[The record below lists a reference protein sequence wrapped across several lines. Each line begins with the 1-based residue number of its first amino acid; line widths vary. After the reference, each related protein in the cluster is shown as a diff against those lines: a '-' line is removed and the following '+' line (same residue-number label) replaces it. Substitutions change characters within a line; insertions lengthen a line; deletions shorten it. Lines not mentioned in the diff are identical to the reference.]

1 MGGGGLQTQAGRN
14 GRRRWRWLA
23 ALLAVVVVVPAVP
36 AMAAE
41 PAGDA
46 PPAEAADPAGGQA
59 DGGAPAEGESD
70 EPPPPPIEVARP
82 FIREAVGRLDDAA
95 AGLAAV
101 GRRQQAVATKL
112 AEVQGEMVALADGDV
127 AAARGRVERLE
138 AGIADAER
146 RSLDAD
152 ARAAA
157 LVAQAQRV
165 ALGLYLTGP
174 MVQVNY
180 AATLG
185 ATDALDRTRA
195 IEMVR
200 SGVAGAREQLLVQ
213 RDEAERLRRAV
224 DRRREALGRESQA
237 LAGAEGR
244 YAALAAEATRLTDRA
259 SALAAEATG
268 LRVAA
273 AVAQDQVVT
282 LLEMAGSPGRRAAD
296 PTLTIMG
303 PSVLTAAQLTDWF
316 MVHNAGRGDRQGI
329 AELAGLFIDEG
340 AAIGVRGDV
349 AFVQAVLE
357 TGGFR
362 FTGSHNYAGIGHC
375 DSCPRGYAFGSARE
389 GVRGQVQ
396 LLRAYADATVTP
408 ADLPGG
414 PVSQLDVS
422 QLGVKGCCV
431 SWWGLTGVW
440 ATALHYG
447 GSILGLYE
455 AALLH
460 AAAAA
465 TTD

>member
-1 MGGGGLQTQAGRN
+1 VNGGEVTAPAGEPSR
-14 GRRRWRWLA
+14 RVRRWMV
-23 ALLAVVVVVPAVP
+23 ALVAVLVVVVGMPVAPVAAAGDEPGGDQPPADGANP
-36 AMAAE
+36 DGAN
-41 PAGDA
+41 PDGDA
-46 PPAEAADPAGGQA
+46 P
-59 DGGAPAEGESD
+59 D

-82 FIREAVGRLDDAA
+82 FIRDAVRRLDAA
-95 AGLAAV
+95 AAELVAV
-101 GRRQQAVATKL
+101 GARQQAVATKL
-112 AEVQGEMVALADGDV
+112 AEVQGDMVALADGDV
-127 AAARGRVERLE
+127 AATRSRVQRLE
-138 AGIADAER
+138 AGIVDADR
-146 RSLDAD
+146 RSRTAE

-157 LVAQAQRV
+157 LMAQAQRV
-165 ALGLYLTGP
+165 AVGLYLTGP

-185 ATDALDRTRA
+185 STDALERTRA

-213 RDEAERLRRAV
+213 RDEAERLGRAV
-224 DRRREALGRESQA
+224 DRRRQALERERQA
-237 LAGAEGR
+237 LADAEQR
-244 YAALAAEATRLTDRA
+244 YAALAAEATRLSGRA
-259 SALAAEATG
+259 AALAGQATT
-268 LRVAA
+268 LRVDA
-273 AVAQDQVVT
+273 AVAQDQVVA
-282 LLEMAGSPGRRAAD
+282 LLEGAGSPGRRAAD

-303 PSVLTAAQLTDWF
+303 PSVLSAEQLTGWF
-316 MVHNAGRGDRQGI
+316 MVHNSGGGDRQRI
-329 AELAGLFIDEG
+329 AELTRLFIEEG
-340 AAIGVRGDV
+340 AAVGVRGDV

-422 QLGVKGCCV
+422 KLGVKGCCV
-431 SWWGLTGVW
+431 TWWGLTGVW

-460 AAAAA
+460 AAAATPA
-465 TTD
+465 N